1 MLTRLK
7 ESDFEKYAEF
17 AYSLAL
23 DLTSSGY
30 PTYADGIKTKKE
42 FIDRSRIAFARENE
56 EILLYERDGQVRG
69 WIHYYYLPAER
80 YLDTCSFCISEGM
93 GEAISEFVTFAREHF
108 PGSELYM
115 GFPKENTEAVAA
127 LEIGGYPCI
136 EESYNNVMFLA
147 KYEPVPDCPDIVP
160 ITRENYEPF
169 GKLHSRH
176 MDMYWNSERLL
187 EDIDN
192 WTIYLYWR
200 DGVAAGAIYFTGDST
215 LSEIFGIDF
224 SGDYDAEVYRVLVT
238 KALNEAKRN
247 DVRYMVFFNE
257 DEEQADAL
265 KLGFHCVSKYVCYC
279 IEL

>member
-1 MLTRLK
+1 M
-7 ESDFEKYAEF
+7 
-17 AYSLAL
+17 
-23 DLTSSGY
+23 
-30 PTYADGIKTKKE
+30 
-42 FIDRSRIAFARENE
+42 
-56 EILLYERDGQVRG
+56 
-69 WIHYYYLPAER
+69 
-80 YLDTCSFCISEGM
+80 
-93 GEAISEFVTFAREHF
+93 
-108 PGSELYM
+108 
-115 GFPKENTEAVAA
+115 
-127 LEIGGYPCI
+127 
-136 EESYNNVMFLA
+136 MFLA

-224 SGDYDAEVYRVLVT
+224 SGDYDAEVYRLLVT

-247 DVRYMVFFNE
+247 NVRYMVFSTKMRNRQTHWNLDFI
-257 DEEQADAL
+257 
-265 KLGFHCVSKYVCYC
+265 VSASMYAIV
-279 IEL
+279 